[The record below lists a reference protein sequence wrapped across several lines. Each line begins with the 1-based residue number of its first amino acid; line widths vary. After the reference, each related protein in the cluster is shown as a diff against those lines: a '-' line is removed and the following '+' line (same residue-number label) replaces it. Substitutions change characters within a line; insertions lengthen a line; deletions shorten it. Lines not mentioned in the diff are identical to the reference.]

1 MVASRMARGRATRT
15 DPISATTY
23 AGYARSVLDNAALI
37 LFIVGL
43 ALFALGDLLWLVRNT
58 FDRPMNLRVTGG
70 LVGSG
75 ILLLSLGLVAL
86 VADAGS

>member
-1 MVASRMARGRATRT
+1 M
-15 DPISATTY
+15 SATTY

-43 ALFALGDLLWLVRNT
+43 VLFALGDLLWLVRNT
-58 FDRPMNLRVTGG
+58 FDRPMNVRVTGG
-70 LVGSG
+70 LVGTG

>member
-1 MVASRMARGRATRT
+1 M
-15 DPISATTY
+15 
-23 AGYARSVLDNAALI
+23 LDNAALI

>member
-1 MVASRMARGRATRT
+1 MRASEDSAVSCAETAR
-15 DPISATTY
+15 ISATTY

>member
-1 MVASRMARGRATRT
+1 M
-15 DPISATTY
+15 
-23 AGYARSVLDNAALI
+23 LDNIALV

-43 ALFALGDLLWLVRNT
+43 VLFVLGDLLWLVRNT
-58 FDRPMNLRVTGG
+58 FERPMNVRVTGG

-86 VADAGS
+86 VAGAGS